1 MGVTLQVTAI
11 ANTLQK
17 SQPHFE
23 LFILLALLSRY
34 NDSCVGVSSLF
45 TCNKFNF

>member
-1 MGVTLQVTAI
+1 MQVTAI
-11 ANTLQK
+11 ANTLK
-17 SQPHFE
+17 KLRPHFE